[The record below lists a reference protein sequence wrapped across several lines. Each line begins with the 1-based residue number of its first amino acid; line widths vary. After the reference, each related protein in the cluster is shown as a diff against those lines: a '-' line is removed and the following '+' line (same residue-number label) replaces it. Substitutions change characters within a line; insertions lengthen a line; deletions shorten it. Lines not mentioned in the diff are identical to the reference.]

1 MDVAFMSLEH
11 SGWNDMN
18 AASLSYEEADDP
30 VSAVT
35 AALAG

>member
-1 MDVAFMSLEH
+1 MPLSC
-11 SGWNDMN
+11 GWNDMN
-18 AASLSYEEADDP
+18 AAFTMLSYEEANDP

>member
-1 MDVAFMSLEH
+1 MPLSC
-11 SGWNDMN
+11 GWNDVN
-18 AASLSYEEADDP
+18 AAFMSYEEANDP